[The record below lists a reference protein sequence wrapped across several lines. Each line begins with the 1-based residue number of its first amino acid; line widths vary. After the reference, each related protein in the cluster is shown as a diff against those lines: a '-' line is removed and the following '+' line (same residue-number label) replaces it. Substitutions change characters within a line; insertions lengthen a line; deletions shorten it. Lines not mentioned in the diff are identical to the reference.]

1 MTANQRKRVT
11 NNQLLE
17 AFVEFRATVT
27 ARLDGIA
34 GELAEVKEE
43 VKEIGDLKEFT
54 ASCSARQEQRWTNHT
69 REHNGL
75 KETVGQV
82 IKTAQDNRVSIAKI
96 LGAAGASSALTVAIT
111 KLAEALASK

>member
-1 MTANQRKRVT
+1 MTSRQSRVT
-11 NNQLLE
+11 NRAILE
-17 AFVEFRATVT
+17 EFVEFRATVT
-27 ARLDGIA
+27 TRLDTIA

-54 ASCSARQEQRWTNHT
+54 AGCSATQEQRWTDHT

-75 KETVGQV
+75 LDTVKRAAQ
-82 IKTAQDNRVSIAKI
+82 TAQDNRVSIAKL
-96 LGAAGASSALTVAIT
+96 LGAGAVSSGLTVAIT